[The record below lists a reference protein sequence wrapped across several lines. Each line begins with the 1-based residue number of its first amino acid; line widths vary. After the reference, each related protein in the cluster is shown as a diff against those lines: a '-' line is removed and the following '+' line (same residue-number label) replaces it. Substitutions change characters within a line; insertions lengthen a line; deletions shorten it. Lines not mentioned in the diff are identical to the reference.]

1 MRGKWLFLVLA
12 VFGAFV
18 FWHHEPPMMDVHAE
32 LQQRLLEAELGSAT
46 TFHIAGN
53 PKSLA
58 PSDET
63 VDSLLTKLQS
73 VLPDIRWDAAGQLA
87 RRRDPRAVDALI
99 RAMHDPSGTVR
110 ICVMASALGK
120 LKDPRALSALTEAAF
135 DPVNRDLR
143 LCAIQS
149 LGMIKDPSVVP
160 KLIEALEIHNTPVA
174 AADAIARMG
183 DERGVAPIIR
193 AAADPVLR
201 LWMISALG
209 ELGSPTAGAFLKQA
223 EHDAK
228 KSIRNAAVEA
238 QWKITQL
245 SSSDSLGALMETL
258 RNEPAPTRRMW
269 AAFRL
274 GEQGKVQAIPA
285 LLDAL
290 GDPER
295 EVRGRAAA
303 ALVRF
308 GRPALPPIRTFIAGA
323 TGTSRSYAVAML
335 GYLGGPPDIPGL
347 QNIAQA
353 SDTEL
358 ARTARTSV
366 QLIQRFTGD
375 GWNEGGLVGI

>member
-1 MRGKWLFLVLA
+1 MRGKWFFLVFAIFAAL
-12 VFGAFV
+12 V
-18 FWHHEPPMMDVHAE
+18 FWRHAPPTMDVHTE

-46 TFHIAGN
+46 TFHFAGG

-73 VLPDIRWDAAGQLA
+73 VLPDIRWDAADQLS

-110 ICVMASALGK
+110 VCVMASALGK

-143 LCAIQS
+143 LCAIRS

-160 KLIEALEIHNTPVA
+160 KLIEALEIRNTPVA

-183 DERGVAPIIR
+183 DERGVNPIIQ
-193 AAADPVLR
+193 AAADPNLR

-209 ELGSPTAGAFLKQA
+209 ELGSPKAGVFLRQA
-223 EHDAK
+223 EQDEK
-228 KSIRNAAVEA
+228 KSIRNAAIEA
-238 QWKITQL
+238 RWKITQL
-245 SSSDSLGALMETL
+245 SSPDSLGAMMETL
-258 RNEPAPTRRMW
+258 QNEPSPTRRMW

-274 GEQGKVQAIPA
+274 GEQGKAQAVPA
-285 LLDAL
+285 LLHAL
-290 GDPER
+290 GDAKKD
-295 EVRGRAAA
+295 VRGRAAA
-303 ALVRF
+303 ALVRI
-308 GRPALPPIRTFIAGA
+308 GKPALSPIRAFIAGA
-323 TGTSRSYAVAML
+323 TGISGSYAVAIL
-335 GYLGGPPDIPGL
+335 GYLGRPIDIPNL
-347 QNIAQA
+347 QRIARE

-358 ARTARTSV
+358 IRIAQTSV
-366 QLIQRFTGD
+366 QLIQQFTDD
-375 GWNEGGLVGI
+375 GRHERGLVEI